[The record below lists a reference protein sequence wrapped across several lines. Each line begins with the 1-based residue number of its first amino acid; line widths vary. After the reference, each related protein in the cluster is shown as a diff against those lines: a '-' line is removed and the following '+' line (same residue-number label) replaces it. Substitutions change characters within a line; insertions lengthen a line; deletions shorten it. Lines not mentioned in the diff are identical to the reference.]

1 MEEGLWL
8 KVLHRVGRKSSK
20 LVRAWKMALGKL
32 EGKWRKRLGHW
43 TSKARCV
50 CIFNV
55 MFSIST
61 VYVWATYR
69 KKKVSTCLQ
78 YMQISPSLVNW
89 NYKKKNM
96 LIYQKSSELLIS
108 AQAKFY
114 PAWLQNTYC
123 LKWNLTQKRKFPWF
137 ASSTP
142 PLPHLTL
149 FWGEG
154 VPAPTSNQF

>member
-61 VYVWATYR
+61 VYVWAAYR
-69 KKKVSTCLQ
+69 KKKSVHACNTCRFLHLLSTETT
-78 YMQISPSLVNW
+78 
-89 NYKKKNM
+89 KKNM